1 MFQYSNYIVSTHSL
15 RVHFKTDHSCE
26 LGKLELELVLRIHPS
41 FHIVHE
47 YVKGE
52 TTESSEG
59 IFDVRILKSS
69 NHSF

>member
-26 LGKLELELVLRIHPS
+26 LGKLELILRIHPS

-47 YVKGE
+47 YVKGGK
-52 TTESSEG
+52 TESHD
-59 IFDVRILKSS
+59 IFVPE
-69 NHSF
+69 F